1 MAFSASHVAPMQ
13 AIGQHSNNRGAQER
27 AMTLEIETIPC
38 LADNYAFLVHDSG
51 SGATALFDAPESW
64 PIEAVLERRGWRLS
78 DVFITHHHAD
88 HIDGLADLVAAHHP
102 RVIGAARDAHRL
114 PALDLA
120 VAPGD
125 VVDFARHPVQVID
138 ARGHTS
144 GHVAYYLRDAGA
156 AFTGDSLMALGCGRL
171 FEGAAPEM
179 WDSLMRLAALPDDT
193 LICSGHEYTLSN
205 ARFALS
211 IEPGNPALVQR
222 LKHTE
227 AARAVHTPTVPSSLA
242 LEKAT
247 NPFLRA
253 GLDSMKAG
261 LGLAGKTDAE
271 VFAHIR
277 AAKDAF

>member
-1 MAFSASHVAPMQ
+1 
-13 AIGQHSNNRGAQER
+13 
-27 AMTLEIETIPC
+27 MTLEIETIPC
-38 LADNYAFLVHDSG
+38 LSDNYAFLVHDSATD
-51 SGATALFDAPESW
+51 ATALFDAPESW
-64 PIEAVLERRGWRLS
+64 PIQAMLERRGWRLT

-88 HIDGLADLVAAHHP
+88 HIDGLADLVAAHAP

-120 VAPGD
+120 VSPGET
-125 VVDFARHPVQVID
+125 VDFAGHPVEVID
-138 ARGHTS
+138 AKGHTS
-144 GHVAYYLRDAGA
+144 GHVAYYLADAGA

-171 FEGAAPEM
+171 FEGSAPEM

-193 LICSGHEYTLSN
+193 QICSGHEYTLSN
-205 ARFALS
+205 ARFALT
-211 IEPGNPALVQR
+211 IEPSNPALVQR
-222 LKHTE
+222 MKHTE
-227 AARAVHTPTVPSSLA
+227 AARAAGTPTVPSTLA

-261 LGLAGKTDAE
+261 LKMAGEPDVE